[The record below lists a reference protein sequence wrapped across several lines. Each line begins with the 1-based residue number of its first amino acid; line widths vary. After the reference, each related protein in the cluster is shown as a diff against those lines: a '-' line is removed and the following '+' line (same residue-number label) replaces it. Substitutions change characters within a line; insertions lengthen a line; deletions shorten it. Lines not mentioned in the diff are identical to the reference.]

1 MTGNLFMT
9 KEIELEDPFASLS
22 TQLVDLAQMI
32 ETTPSWI
39 ILTIGLSLI
48 LIDLFITSDSF
59 LMLIGLALMVIG
71 CMNYFGVSGNIQIA
85 SFPILLIFNLVF
97 IRKFF
102 LGLSF
107 NKKESVGAHNLIG
120 KLGKVTLVNKEDG
133 SNGKVTIPGH
143 GEWNFCNRDNKS
155 MNLNDRVKVVDRD
168 GLTLIVEAE

>member
-22 TQLVDLAQMI
+22 TQLVDLVQMI

-39 ILTIGLSLI
+39 ILTIGLALI
-48 LIDLFITSDSF
+48 LIDLFITFDGF
-59 LMLIGLALMVIG
+59 LMLIGLALMAVG
-71 CMNYFGVSGNIQIA
+71 CMNYFGASGNIQIA
-85 SFPILLIFNLVF
+85 SFPIILIFNLIFV
-97 IRKFF
+97 RKFF
-102 LGLSF
+102 LGLSA

-120 KLGKVTLVNKEDG
+120 KLGKVTWVNKEDG

-143 GEWNFCNRDNKS
+143 GEWSFYSRDNKS
-155 MNLNDRVKVVDRD
+155 MNLNDRVKVVNRD